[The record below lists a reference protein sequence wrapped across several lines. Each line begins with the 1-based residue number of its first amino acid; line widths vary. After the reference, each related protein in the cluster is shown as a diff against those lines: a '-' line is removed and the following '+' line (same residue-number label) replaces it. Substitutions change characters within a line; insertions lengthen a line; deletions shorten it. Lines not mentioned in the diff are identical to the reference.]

1 MNKIKIKIDGRVA
14 EIESAPEVVADNAE
28 YEVDFALDPREG
40 WNVSLPITA
49 LFVRRDGSY
58 TARILDAGATSCTM
72 PPQTGTNVVFIGLTQ
87 DDMRTTTPATIKVH
101 RSIRAVANDPLP
113 APTEDVYAQ
122 ILAAYAGIK
131 ILSGKG
137 APTSATQGAVNQL
150 YRDEDTQRLYICTAV
165 SGGYTWAAVSGG
177 SVVVDA
183 TLTKAGYAADAKAAG
198 DAIGKKIDAPQVAQV
213 GEVLTV
219 EEVNEGGKPIKWKTA
234 PYASGGGTDEQSV
247 EPQEEDIPKI
257 FFGGAL
263 AQTKTVS
270 VVPFRYISK
279 TKDVSGYAEVK
290 AQGNSSMSY
299 PKKNQTVKMFKD
311 AACSQKMKIDF
322 KGWGKQ
328 SKHCYK
334 ANWIDISHA
343 RNVVSARLWGD
354 IVKSRSNYSQLPELY
369 RTSPNQGAIDGFP
382 VKVYAAGIYQGR
394 YTLNIPKDK
403 WTFNMDDKLD
413 SHCVLCG
420 EGYNSGC
427 FRSVSMDEWTD
438 EIHDTCPQSIKTRWT
453 EVINFVM
460 NSTDDYFKTNLG
472 DYFYIDSL
480 IDYHLFGLASCGI
493 DAYGKNQLY
502 ATYDGQKWI
511 ACMYDMDSTWGLY
524 WNGSK
529 FVATDYGRTDYE
541 DMINGRPGNLLFMRL
556 EKLFWQ
562 ELQTRW
568 AELKSGVLSIEN
580 IINRFERFTDITPSD
595 LVVEDYASTTG
606 GGSFTGI
613 PSKTTNNIQQIRA
626 YALAR
631 QTWTDTYI
639 AGLSQIPATGIS
651 LNSTT
656 LSFTGSATQTITA
669 TLTPSNSTDTIVWAS
684 NNTDVAT
691 VENGVVTP
699 VSNGSCVITATAGN
713 VSASCEVTVNMSQT
727 VTTYSITRNLLN
739 CGSSSSVASI
749 NEGSTHTETITANSG
764 YTLTG
769 ATVSVTMSG
778 TDISSCYTNGVL
790 TVPSVTG
797 DIVISVAAVAVSDA
811 PLYPFI
817 NGTTSNTTGSREITV
832 SNGNHIKYILKTNDS
847 LQTFVY
853 LQDVTAD
860 NALRDNT
867 SQGTKPDEERNVLF
881 TINTG
886 DVVELKVKNSTLIPY
901 DSNANTNNSKRMVSS
916 ATPYRELKIISSNF
930 DLDADSQGSITMGY
944 GIGVTGVIMWC
955 AAAPNTVME
964 FDVELYV
971 NGVRYV

>member
-1 MNKIKIKIDGRVA
+1 MSEMIVQVRNKMLRRIGGVNHFVSHNKDYTIQFQFDESWNNVRTKMAVFAYEDGEYGS
-14 EIESAPEVVADNAE
+14 EIFDGDTCNVPE
-28 YEVDFALDPREG
+28 LPREG
-40 WNVSLPITA
+40 
-49 LFVRRDGSY
+49 
-58 TARILDAGATSCTM
+58 RILIGVKAGEDLSTELLCIPVCKSA
-72 PPQTGTNVVFIGLTQ
+72 
-87 DDMRTTTPATIKVH
+87 DDVITDEYDEP
-101 RSIRAVANDPLP
+101 DPKIY
-113 APTEDVYAQ
+113 EQ
-122 ILAAYAGIK
+122 ILDIINNLWNGGTTVYPSPVKFLASPSAAKVGDLIRVK
-131 ILSGKG
+131 E
-137 APTSATQGAVNQL
+137 V
-150 YRDEDTQRLYICTAV
+150 DEN
-165 SGGYTWAAVSGG
+165 
-177 SVVVDA
+177 
-183 TLTKAGYAADAKAAG
+183 G
-198 DAIGKKIDAPQVAQV
+198 DVTRTEGFDVGVELEKKINAPQVAQV

-219 EEVNEGGKPIKWKTA
+219 EEVNEDGKPIKWKTA
-234 PYASGGGTDEQSV
+234 PCASGGGTDEQSV

-279 TKDVSGYAEVK
+279 TQDVSGYAEIK

-328 SKHCYK
+328 NKHCYK

-427 FRSVSMDEWTD
+427 FRSVSMAEWTD
-438 EIHDTCPQSIKTRWT
+438 EIHDTCPQSIQTRWT

-460 NSTDDYFKTNLG
+460 NSTDDDFKTNLG

-556 EKLFWQ
+556 EKLFWR

-613 PSKTTNNIQQIRA
+613 PSKTTNNIQQIRS

-669 TLTPSNSTDTIVWAS
+669 TITPSNSTDTIVWAS

-811 PLYPFI
+811 PLYPFV
-817 NGTTSNTTGSREITV
+817 NGTTSNTNGSREITV
-832 SNGNHIKYILKTNDS
+832 SNGNHIKYIMKANEG
-847 LQTFVY
+847 LQTYVY

-860 NALRDNT
+860 NALRYDGN
-867 SQGTKPDEERNVLF
+867 QGIKPDQERNVLF
-881 TINTG
+881 TINAG

-901 DSNANTNNSKRMVSS
+901 DGNANTTNKKRMVSL
-916 ATPYRELKIISSNF
+916 ATPSSELKIIRTNF
-930 DLDADSQGSITMGY
+930 YLDADSQGSITMGDTT
-944 GIGVTGVIMWC
+944 GVTGVIMWC
-955 AAAPNTVME
+955 KAAPNTVME

>member
-1 MNKIKIKIDGRVA
+1 MATLQNIGKLKYRGKDGQ
-14 EIESAPEVVADNAE
+14 
-28 YEVDFALDPREG
+28 
-40 WNVSLPITA
+40 W
-49 LFVRRDGSY
+49 
-58 TARILDAGATSCTM
+58 
-72 PPQTGTNVVFIGLTQ
+72 
-87 DDMRTTTPATIKVH
+87 H
-101 RSIRAVANDPLP
+101 PLP
-113 APTEDVYAQ
+113 VVVQDA
-122 ILAAYAGIK
+122 
-131 ILSGKG
+131 SGGVSTISGRG
-137 APTSATQGAVNQL
+137 APTSATQGKVNQL
-150 YRDEDTQRLYICTAV
+150 YRNEDTQKLYICTATD
-165 SGGYTWAAVSGG
+165 GGYTWAAVSGG
-177 SVVVDA
+177 SVDVDA
-183 TLTKAGYAADAKAAG
+183 TLTKSGQAADAKAAG
-198 DAIGKKIDAPQVAQV
+198 DAIDKKIDAPQVAQV

-279 TKDVSGYAEVK
+279 TQDVSGYAEIK

-328 SKHCYK
+328 NKHCYK

-460 NSTDDYFKTNLG
+460 NSTDDDFKTNLG

-529 FVATDYGRTDYE
+529 FVDTDYGRTDYE

-556 EKLFWQ
+556 EKLFWR

-817 NGTTSNTTGSREITV
+817 NGTTSNTNGSKEITV
-832 SNGNHIKYILKTNDS
+832 SNGNHIKCIAKTNNTS
-847 LQTFVY
+847 ETFVY

-860 NALRDNT
+860 NALREGAGN
-867 SQGTKPDEERNVLF
+867 STKPDQERNVLF

-901 DSNANTNNSKRMVSS
+901 DSNANTTNAKRMVSL
-916 ATPYRELKIISSNF
+916 ATPPREEKIISSNF
-930 DLDADSQGSITMGY
+930 NLDADSQGSITTRYPME
-944 GIGVTGVIMWC
+944 VTGAIMWC
-955 AAAPNTVME
+955 GKATNTVME

>member
-1 MNKIKIKIDGRVA
+1 MATLQNLGVLKYRDKDG
-14 EIESAPEVVADNAE
+14 N
-28 YEVDFALDPREG
+28 
-40 WNVSLPITA
+40 W
-49 LFVRRDGSY
+49 
-58 TARILDAGATSCTM
+58 
-72 PPQTGTNVVFIGLTQ
+72 
-87 DDMRTTTPATIKVH
+87 K
-101 RSIRAVANDPLP
+101 PLP
-113 APTEDVYAQ
+113 VVLQ
-122 ILAAYAGIK
+122 
-131 ILSGKG
+131 
-137 APTSATQGAVNQL
+137 N
-150 YRDEDTQRLYICTAV
+150 
-165 SGGYTWAAVSGG
+165 SGGGGGGGTVVTIDTTLSKSGQ
-177 SVVVDA
+177 
-183 TLTKAGYAADAKAAG
+183 AADAKAAG
-198 DAIGKKIDAPQVAQV
+198 DALAEKIDAPQVAQV

-219 EEVNEGGKPIKWKTA
+219 EEVNEDGKPIKWKTA
-234 PYASGGGTDEQSV
+234 PCASGGGTDEQSV

-263 AQTKTVS
+263 AQTKTAS

-279 TKDVSGYAEVK
+279 TQDVSGYAEIK

-427 FRSVSMDEWTD
+427 FRSVSMAEWTD

-460 NSTDDYFKTNLG
+460 NSTDDDFKTNLG

-556 EKLFWQ
+556 EKLFWR

-580 IINRFERFTDITPSD
+580 IINRFERFMDITPSD

-811 PLYPFI
+811 PLYPFV
-817 NGTTSNTTGSREITV
+817 NGTTSNTNGSREITV
-832 SNGNHIKYILKTNDS
+832 SNGNHIKYIVKPNDTN
-847 LQTFVY
+847 QTYVY

-860 NALRDNT
+860 NALREN
-867 SQGTKPDEERNVLF
+867 SGPGIKPDQERNVLF
-881 TINTG
+881 TVNTG

-901 DSNANTNNSKRMVSS
+901 DSNANTTNAKRMVSL
-916 ATPYRELKIISSNF
+916 ATKVREEKIISSNF
-930 DLDADSQGSITMGY
+930 DLDADSQGSITTRYNME
-944 GIGVTGVIMWC
+944 VTGVIMWC
-955 AAAPNTVME
+955 NAATNTVAE

>member
-1 MNKIKIKIDGRVA
+1 MATLQNIGVLKYRDKDG
-14 EIESAPEVVADNAE
+14 N
-28 YEVDFALDPREG
+28 
-40 WNVSLPITA
+40 W
-49 LFVRRDGSY
+49 
-58 TARILDAGATSCTM
+58 
-72 PPQTGTNVVFIGLTQ
+72 Q
-87 DDMRTTTPATIKVH
+87 
-101 RSIRAVANDPLP
+101 PLP
-113 APTEDVYAQ
+113 VVLQ
-122 ILAAYAGIK
+122 N
-131 ILSGKG
+131 S
-137 APTSATQGAVNQL
+137 
-150 YRDEDTQRLYICTAV
+150 
-165 SGGYTWAAVSGG
+165 SGGGSGT
-177 SVVVDA
+177 VVTIDT
-183 TLTKAGYAADAKAAG
+183 TLSKSGQAADAKAAG
-198 DAIGKKIDAPQVAQV
+198 DAIRGKIDAPQVAQV

-219 EEVNEGGKPIKWKTA
+219 EEVDADGKPIKWKTA
-234 PYASGGGTDEQSV
+234 PCASGGGTDEQSV

-279 TKDVSGYAEVK
+279 TQDVSGYAEIK

-328 SKHCYK
+328 NKHCYK

-427 FRSVSMDEWTD
+427 FRSVSMAEWTD
-438 EIHDTCPQSIKTRWT
+438 EIHDTCPQSIETRWT
-453 EVINFVM
+453 EVIDFVM
-460 NSTDDYFKTNLG
+460 NSTDDDFKTNLG

-556 EKLFWQ
+556 EKLFWL

-739 CGSSSSVASI
+739 CVSSSSVASI

-811 PLYPFI
+811 PLYPFV
-817 NGTTSNTTGSREITV
+817 NGTTSDTNGSKEITV
-832 SNGNHIKYILKTNDS
+832 SNGNHIKYIVKTNVYS
-847 LQTFVY
+847 QSYVY

-860 NALRDNT
+860 NALRENPN
-867 SQGTKPDEERNVLF
+867 QGTIIDQERNVLF
-881 TINTG
+881 TINAG
-886 DVVELKVKNSTLIPY
+886 DVVELKVKNSTFIPY
-901 DSNANTNNSKRMVSS
+901 GSNANTTNAKRMVSL
-916 ATPYRELKIISSNF
+916 ATPDGELKIISSNF
-930 DLDADSQGSITMGY
+930 YLDVDSQGSKTIINNT
-944 GIGVTGVIMWC
+944 GVTGVIMWC
-955 AAAPNTVME
+955 NSVPNSVME

>member
-1 MNKIKIKIDGRVA
+1 MATLQNIGKLKYRGKDGQ
-14 EIESAPEVVADNAE
+14 
-28 YEVDFALDPREG
+28 
-40 WNVSLPITA
+40 W
-49 LFVRRDGSY
+49 
-58 TARILDAGATSCTM
+58 
-72 PPQTGTNVVFIGLTQ
+72 
-87 DDMRTTTPATIKVH
+87 H
-101 RSIRAVANDPLP
+101 PLP
-113 APTEDVYAQ
+113 VVVQDASGGVST
-122 ILAAYAGIK
+122 I
-131 ILSGKG
+131 SGKG

-150 YRDEDTQRLYICTAV
+150 YRDESTDKLYICTGTE
-165 SGGYTWAAVSGG
+165 GGYTWAAVVSDTE
-177 SVVVDA
+177 DA
-183 TLTKAGYAADAKAAG
+183 VTYTAQTLTEEQKTQARANIGAGTSNFSGLYNDLPDKPNIPAASVIDTTLSKSGQAADAKAAG
-198 DAIGKKIDAPQVAQV
+198 DAIEKKIDAPQVAQV

-219 EEVNEGGKPIKWKTA
+219 EEVNEDGKPIKWKTA
-234 PYASGGGTDEQSV
+234 PCASGGGTDEQSV

-279 TKDVSGYAEVK
+279 TQDVSGYAEIK

-427 FRSVSMDEWTD
+427 FRSVSMAEWTD

-453 EVINFVM
+453 EIINFVM
-460 NSTDDYFKTNLG
+460 NSTDDDFKTNLG

-568 AELKSGVLSIEN
+568 AELKSGALSIEN

-739 CGSSSSVASI
+739 CGSSSSVSSI

-797 DIVISVAAVAVSDA
+797 DIVISVAAVAVPDA
-811 PLYPFI
+811 PLYPFV
-817 NGTTSNTTGSREITV
+817 NGTTSNANGAKNITV
-832 SNGNHIKYILKTNDS
+832 SNGNHIKYIVKPNEYV
-847 LQTFVY
+847 QAFVY

-860 NALRDNT
+860 NALRENPN
-867 SQGTKPDEERNVLF
+867 QGTIIDQERNVLF
-881 TINTG
+881 TINEG

-901 DSNANTNNSKRMVSS
+901 DSNANTTNAKRMVSL
-916 ATPYRELKIISSNF
+916 ATKSGELKIISSNF
-930 DLDADSQGSITMGY
+930 DCDADSQGTKTIINNT
-944 GIGVTGVIMWC
+944 GVTGVIMWSST
-955 AAAPNTVME
+955 ATNTVME

>member
-1 MNKIKIKIDGRVA
+1 MATLQNIGKLKYRSKDGQ
-14 EIESAPEVVADNAE
+14 
-28 YEVDFALDPREG
+28 
-40 WNVSLPITA
+40 W
-49 LFVRRDGSY
+49 
-58 TARILDAGATSCTM
+58 
-72 PPQTGTNVVFIGLTQ
+72 
-87 DDMRTTTPATIKVH
+87 H
-101 RSIRAVANDPLP
+101 PLP
-113 APTEDVYAQ
+113 VVVQDADGGVST
-122 ILAAYAGIK
+122 I
-131 ILSGKG
+131 SGKG
-137 APTSATQGAVNQL
+137 APTSATQGKVNQL
-150 YRDEDTQRLYICTAV
+150 YRDEDTQKLYICTATG
-165 SGGYTWAAVSGG
+165 GGYTWAAVVSDTEDAVTYTAQTLTEEQKTQARANIGAGTSNFSG
-177 SVVVDA
+177 SYNDLSNKPNIPAATVIDT
-183 TLTKAGYAADAKAAG
+183 TLTKSGQAADAKSAG
-198 DAIGKKIDAPQVAQV
+198 DAIGRKIDAPQVAQV

-219 EEVNEGGKPIKWKTA
+219 EEVNEDGKPIKWKTA

-279 TKDVSGYAEVK
+279 TQDVSGYAEIK

-328 SKHCYK
+328 NKHCYK

-438 EIHDTCPQSIKTRWT
+438 EIHDTCPQSIQTRWT

-460 NSTDDYFKTNLG
+460 NSTDDDFKTNLG

-556 EKLFWQ
+556 EKLFWR

-739 CGSSSSVASI
+739 CVSSSSVASI

-811 PLYPFI
+811 PLYPFV
-817 NGTTSNTTGSREITV
+817 NGTVSNTNGSKEITV
-832 SNGNHIKYILKTNDS
+832 SNGNHIKCIAKTNNVS
-847 LQTFVY
+847 QTYVY

-860 NALRDNT
+860 NALRHDP
-867 SQGTKPDEERNVLF
+867 SQGIKPDQERNVLF

-901 DSNANTNNSKRMVSS
+901 DSNANTTNAKRMVSLAS
-916 ATPYRELKIISSNF
+916 SVGEEKIISSNF
-930 DLDADSQGSITMGY
+930 DLDADSQGSKTMGY
-944 GIGVTGVIMWC
+944 TVGVTGVIMWYGITT
-955 AAAPNTVME
+955 NTVME

>member
-1 MNKIKIKIDGRVA
+1 MATLQNLGVLKYRDKDG
-14 EIESAPEVVADNAE
+14 N
-28 YEVDFALDPREG
+28 
-40 WNVSLPITA
+40 W
-49 LFVRRDGSY
+49 
-58 TARILDAGATSCTM
+58 
-72 PPQTGTNVVFIGLTQ
+72 
-87 DDMRTTTPATIKVH
+87 K
-101 RSIRAVANDPLP
+101 PLP
-113 APTEDVYAQ
+113 VVLQNSSGGDSGGISTISGNGQPTESTVGQ
-122 ILAAYAGIK
+122 L
-131 ILSGKG
+131 
-137 APTSATQGAVNQL
+137 NQL
-150 YRDEDTQRLYICTAV
+150 YRDESTDKLYICTGV
-165 SGGYTWAAVSGG
+165 EGGYTWAAVVSDTE
-177 SVVVDA
+177 DA
-183 TLTKAGYAADAKAAG
+183 VTYTAQTLTEEQKAQARSNIGAGTSNFSGSYNDLNDQPNIPAATVIDTTLSKSGQAADAKAAG
-198 DAIGKKIDAPQVAQV
+198 DAIGKKIDAPQTAQV

-219 EEVNEGGKPIKWKTA
+219 QEVDAEGKPKKWKTA

-656 LSFTGSATQTITA
+656 LSFTSSATQTITA

-847 LQTFVY
+847 SQTFVY

-860 NALRDNT
+860 NALRNNPNM
-867 SQGTKPDEERNVLF
+867 GTKPDQERNVLF

-901 DSNANTNNSKRMVSS
+901 DSNENTRSSKRMVSL
-916 ATPYRELKIISSNF
+916 ATPSGELKIISSDF
-930 DLDADSQGSITMGY
+930 DLDADSQGSKTMGHDT
-944 GIGVTGVIMWC
+944 GVTGVIMWC
-955 AAAPNTVME
+955 NTAPNTVME